1 MNYLGSMPLL
11 DIVVTCISQMP
22 VFAVLETSVANMKTT
37 TQLKSALK
45 NISINFRYFM
55 NLIQADR
62 IALCTNYDKL
72 IVIIVHNDLFFKIML
87 CA

>member
-1 MNYLGSMPLL
+1 
-11 DIVVTCISQMP
+11 
-22 VFAVLETSVANMKTT
+22 MKTT

-72 IVIIVHNDLFFKIML
+72 IVIIVHNDLFF
-87 CA
+87 